1 MPRDVLIAIGGG
13 LMSAVA
19 AVAFFGGS
27 VFSLLFVY
35 FASVPLLMVG
45 LGLGPRAV
53 TIAAGAGICATG
65 IVGGLFPAGVF
76 ALIQALPA
84 WIVSRLTILQL
95 PKAEHENEEGRVSEA
110 QDYINWYTPGLALA
124 ALSLLASL
132 IILGTAA
139 SAGDGGMKGLIEVYL
154 AEAFKAMASAMG
166 TEGQTMMVTR
176 LTAFF
181 PGAIGAS
188 WVTMVALNAVV
199 AQGILTRAGKN
210 LRPTPAYAGIDL
222 PLWYSW
228 PLVGAAALALVSNV
242 LGAEELSYAAYNIV
256 MVIAVPYF
264 FLGLAVVHTLAH
276 RVTTP
281 GLVLVGVYSVIIVS
295 LWAAVVVVGVGVV
308 EQWVGLRDRQD
319 DDENNENEDT

>member
-1 MPRDVLIAIGGG
+1 MPRDLLIAIGGG

-65 IVGGLFPAGVF
+65 IVGGVLPAGLF
-76 ALIQALPA
+76 GLIQALPA
-84 WIVSRLTILQL
+84 WIISRSTIFQK
-95 PKAEHENEEGRVSEA
+95 PNSEEKYEKGPSNNSQEHISL
-110 QDYINWYTPGLALA
+110 DTPGLALA
-124 ALSLLASL
+124 VLALLAGL
-132 IILGTAA
+132 IIFITAA
-139 SAGDGGMKGLIEVYL
+139 GAGDGGMKGMIEVYL
-154 AEAFKAMASAMG
+154 SNAFKAMASAMG
-166 TEGQTMMVTR
+166 KEGQQMMVTR

-188 WVTMVALNAVV
+188 WVMMVAVNAVV
-199 AQGILTRAGKN
+199 AQGILTRTGKN
-210 LRPTPAYAGIDL
+210 LRLTPAYASIRV

-228 PLVGAAALALVSNV
+228 PVVGVATLALVSNI
-242 LGAEELSYAAYNIV
+242 LGAEELSYAAYNTA

-264 FLGLAVVHTLAH
+264 FLGLAVIHSLAK
-276 RVTTP
+276 RLTTP
-281 GLVLVGVYSVIIVS
+281 GLILVGVYGVIIVS
-295 LWAAVVVVGVGVV
+295 LWAAVVVVGVGIA
-308 EQWVGLRDRQD
+308 EQWVGLRGR
-319 DDENNENEDT
+319 NEDD

>member
-1 MPRDVLIAIGGG
+1 MSRDVLIAIGGG

-19 AVAFFGGS
+19 AVSFFGGS
-27 VFSLLFVY
+27 VFSLVFVY
-35 FASVPLLMVG
+35 FASVPLLLVG

-53 TIAAGAGICATG
+53 SIAAGAGICATG
-65 IVGGLFPAGVF
+65 IIGGVFPAGVF

-84 WIVSRLTILQL
+84 WIISRLTILQL
-95 PKAEHENEEGRVSEA
+95 QKASHENENN
-110 QDYINWYTPGLALA
+110 NWYSPGFALA
-124 ALSLLASL
+124 VLSMLASL

-139 SAGDGGMKGLIEVYL
+139 SAGDSGMKGMIEVYL

-166 TEGQTMMVTR
+166 TEGKDMMVMR
-176 LTAFF
+176 LTSFF

-228 PLVGAAALALVSNV
+228 PLVGTAAVALVGNV
-242 LGAEELSYAAYNIV
+242 LGAEELSYAAYNTT

-264 FLGLAVVHTLAH
+264 FIGLAVVHTLAN
-276 RVTTP
+276 RVATP

-295 LWAAVVVVGVGVV
+295 IWAAVVIVGVGIA
-308 EQWVGLRDRQD
+308 EQWVGLRNRQ
-319 DDENNENEDT
+319 DDENNKNEIT

>member
-1 MPRDVLIAIGGG
+1 MSRDVLIAIGGG

-35 FASVPLLMVG
+35 FASVPLLLVG

-65 IVGGLFPAGVF
+65 IIGGIFPAGVF

-84 WIVSRLTILQL
+84 WIVSHLTILQL
-95 PKAEHENEEGRVSEA
+95 PKTAYEHEKDRVSEA
-110 QDYINWYTPGLALA
+110 QDYINWYSPGLALA
-124 ALSLLASL
+124 VLSLLASL

-139 SAGDGGMKGLIEVYL
+139 SAGDGGMKGMIGVYL
-154 AEAFKAMASAMG
+154 TEAFKAMASVMG
-166 TEGQTMMVTR
+166 TEGQNMMVTR
-176 LTAFF
+176 LTSFF

-210 LRPTPAYAGIDL
+210 LRPTPAYASIDL

-228 PLVGAAALALVSNV
+228 PLVGTSAVALVGNV
-242 LGAEELSYAAYNIV
+242 LGAEGLSYAAYNIA

-264 FLGLAVVHTLAH
+264 FLGLAVVHTLAS
-276 RVTTP
+276 RVAAP
-281 GLVLVGVYSVIIVS
+281 GLVLVGVYSVIVVS
-295 LWAAVVVVGVGVV
+295 LWAVVVIVSVGIA
-308 EQWVGLRDRQD
+308 EQWVVLRARQYD
-319 DDENNENEDT
+319 KNEIT

>member
-1 MPRDVLIAIGGG
+1 MPRDLLIAIGGG

-65 IVGGLFPAGVF
+65 IVGGVLPASLFGLV
-76 ALIQALPA
+76 QALPA
-84 WIVSRLTILQL
+84 WVISRLTTFQA
-95 PKAEHENEEGRVSEA
+95 PKAEDKDENANVHDAKVQISL
-110 QDYINWYTPGLALA
+110 DTPGFALA
-124 ALSLLASL
+124 VIALLAGL
-132 IILGTAA
+132 IIFVVAA
-139 SAGDGGMKGLIEVYL
+139 GASDGGMKGMIEVYL
-154 AEAFKAMASAMG
+154 TEAFKAMASAMG
-166 TEGQTMMVTR
+166 TEGQQMMVTR

-188 WVTMVALNAVV
+188 WITMVALNAVV
-199 AQGILTRAGKN
+199 AQGILTRTGKN
-210 LRPTPAYAGIDL
+210 LRPTPHYARIDL

-228 PLVGAAALALVSNV
+228 PMVGVATLALVSNI
-242 LGAEELSYAAYNIV
+242 LGTEEVGYAAYNTA

-264 FLGLAVVHTLAH
+264 FLGLAVVHTLAKGLAI
-276 RVTTP
+276 P
-281 GLVLVGVYSVIIVS
+281 GLILASVYGLIIVS
-295 LWAAVVVVGVGVV
+295 LWAAVVIVGVGIA
-308 EQWVGLRDRQD
+308 EQWVGLRGRY
-319 DDENNENEDT
+319 EDN